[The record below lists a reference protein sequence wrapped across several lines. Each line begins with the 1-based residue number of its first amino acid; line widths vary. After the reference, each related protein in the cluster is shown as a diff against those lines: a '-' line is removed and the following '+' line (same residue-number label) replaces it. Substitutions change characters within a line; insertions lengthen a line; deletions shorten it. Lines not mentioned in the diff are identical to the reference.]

1 MGCRPKWT
9 RSRAPRLSFVSS
21 DSKGAVRRG
30 IVRALRACMSAQR
43 SNDAGP
49 TAQGAVRARRAS
61 GRGGGPRAGSADSLL
76 LCRLYEV
83 EELPDPLVHVVGAE
97 GELPDV
103 VASGRSG

>member
-30 IVRALRACMSAQR
+30 IVRALRACRPGVMER
-43 SNDAGP
+43 
-49 TAQGAVRARRAS
+49 
-61 GRGGGPRAGSADSLL
+61 RAGSADSLL

-103 VASGRSG
+103 VAGGRSG